1 MSSKLKI
8 SEKASKKLVTLS
20 MKLNL
25 RRNIICRLA
34 IGKSLSEKESVKKI
48 EPEDNAG
55 FEFNR
60 YTLTG
65 DQDILFKALIIQHE
79 KRKFS
84 DFDYFSIYIRNHIER
99 GLKLL
104 SDEYNKINSPI
115 DFLIG
120 LMGKKNSKH

>member
-34 IGKSLSEKESVKKI
+34 IGKSLSEKDSVRNS
-48 EPEDNAG
+48 EPEDNVG

-65 DQDILFKALIIQHE
+65 DQDVLFKALIIQHE
-79 KRKFS
+79 KKKIS
-84 DFDYFSIYIRNHIER
+84 DIDYFSNYVRNHIER
-99 GLKLL
+99 GLTLL
-104 SDEYNKINSPI
+104 FDEYNKINSPI
-115 DFLIG
+115 DFLIS
-120 LMGKKNSKH
+120 LISNKN

>member
-34 IGKSLSEKESVKKI
+34 IGKSLSEKDSVRGI

-65 DQDILFKALIIQHE
+65 DQDILFKSLIIQHE
-79 KRKFS
+79 KKKVS
-84 DFDYFSIYIRNHIER
+84 DIDYFSNYVRNHIER
-99 GLKLL
+99 GLAVLF
-104 SDEYNKINSPI
+104 DEYSRINSPI
-115 DFLIG
+115 EFLIG
-120 LMGKKNSKH
+120 LVSNKNN

>member
-8 SEKASKKLVTLS
+8 SEKSSKELVTLS

-34 IGKSLSEKESVKKI
+34 IGKSLSEKDSVRDIK
-48 EPEDNAG
+48 PEDNAG

-65 DQDILFKALIIQHE
+65 DQDVLFKALIIQHE
-79 KRKFS
+79 KKKIS
-84 DFDYFSIYIRNHIER
+84 DINYFSNYVRNHIER
-99 GLKLL
+99 GLTLL
-104 SDEYNKINSPI
+104 SDEYSRINSPI
-115 DFLIG
+115 EFLIG
-120 LMGKKNSKH
+120 LVSNRGS